1 MSMDRL
7 LLVSK
12 CDTVLTAASLRPKDH
27 LTAVLRA
34 VTPFAAG
41 VPVEGPGRAELRRKR
56 ASYRDRG
63 MY

>member
-7 LLVSK
+7 LLLSK

-41 VPVEGPGRAELRRKR
+41 VPMEGPARAALRRKR
-56 ASYRDRG
+56 VSYGDCG